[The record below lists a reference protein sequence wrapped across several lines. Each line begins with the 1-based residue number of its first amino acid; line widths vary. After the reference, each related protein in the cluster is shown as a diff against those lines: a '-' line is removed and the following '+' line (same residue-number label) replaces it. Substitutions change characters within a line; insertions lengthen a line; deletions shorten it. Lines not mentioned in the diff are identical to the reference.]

1 MFYERPEIQLIKALN
16 SENPAFQPPLQPDEV
31 AFGLPQ
37 ARATDPEYNTEVDIL
52 VSQNHPTHSGSVRV
66 QYNRW
71 DIEKLLYRLTVP
83 GVIGQYR
90 NTHEALAVLVE
101 HFNTADHQR
110 HCQPTHWGGRQ
121 PNPLQSHHRLS
132 GGDWGNP
139 FVLPGIKKKRRRHK
153 AAPFGELSY
162 VAGCETIGRHNA

>member
-16 SENPAFQPPLQPDEV
+16 SENPALQPPLQPDEV

-101 HFNTADHQR
+101 HFR
-110 HCQPTHWGGRQ
+110 L
-121 PNPLQSHHRLS
+121 PLTTSDIVNLPIGAGDNRILFRATTGSLAVIGETRLYYR
-132 GGDWGNP
+132 G
-139 FVLPGIKKKRRRHK
+139 
-153 AAPFGELSY
+153 
-162 VAGCETIGRHNA
+162 

>member
-16 SENPAFQPPLQPDEV
+16 SENPALQPPLQPDEV

-101 HFNTADHQR
+101 HFRLPLTASDIVNLPIGAGDNR
-110 HCQPTHWGGRQ
+110 ILFRATTGSLAVIGET
-121 PNPLQSHHRLS
+121 RLYYR
-132 GGDWGNP
+132 G
-139 FVLPGIKKKRRRHK
+139 
-153 AAPFGELSY
+153 
-162 VAGCETIGRHNA
+162 